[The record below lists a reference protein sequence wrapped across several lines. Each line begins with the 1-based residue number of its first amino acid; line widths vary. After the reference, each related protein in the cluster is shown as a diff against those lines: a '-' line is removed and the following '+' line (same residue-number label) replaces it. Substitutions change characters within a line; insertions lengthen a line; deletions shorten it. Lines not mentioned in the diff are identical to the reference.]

1 MNRSI
6 IRSSTLRAGLLVA
19 VAAFAGC
26 SAGYTTDNSSSVQLI
41 IASINGGSALNSDV
55 CQGDSGCTVK
65 ADLATLAMAVRFK
78 NPNITIVPSVPSAV
92 IIERYE
98 VKYRRSDGR
107 GVEGQDVPYPISG
120 NITAAFDVKSA
131 GTDALSIEVVR
142 AQAKLEP
149 PLRNLRGVTS
159 TTLGGAFIVSMFAD
173 ITVHGRT
180 ISGQPVS
187 ASGSLQIDFADYG
200 TTS

>member
-26 SAGYTTDNSSSVQLI
+26 SAGYTTDNSSSVLLI
-41 IASINGGSALNSDV
+41 IAGINGGSPLRSDV
-55 CQGDSGCTVK
+55 LTDGAVVANSVD
-65 ADLATLAMAVRFK
+65 LAMAVRFK
-78 NPNITIVPSVPSAV
+78 NPNITTIPSIPSAV

-120 NITAAFDVKSA
+120 NVTAAYDVKSS
-131 GTDALSIEVVR
+131 GTDPLSIEVVR

-159 TTLGGAFIVSMFAD
+159 TTLGGAFIVTMFAD